1 MDKASFTEGE
11 RLFAPLESRAR
22 VRALPSSKIRE
33 IANEG
38 FGKSDLLRFWFGES
52 DQPTPDYIKKAAI
65 EAINANQTFYT
76 HNSGRAELRASL
88 ASYLSDLHARPF
100 APENISITSSGVS
113 ALNIAMQTILEP
125 GDRVVIVTPIWPNV
139 AEIPRILNA
148 QVVRV
153 GLTAHGGHWHLDV
166 QQLLD
171 AITPQ
176 TRMVVINSPSNPTG
190 WTIPAQDRIVI
201 LDRCRRFGV
210 WLLLDDVYERLVF
223 DPELASAPS
232 FLAIADREDRI
243 IAANSFSKTW
253 LMTGWRLGWLVAP
266 AQLEADLGKI
276 IEFNTSCAPDFVQL
290 AGLAA
295 IEQGEAHVSAL
306 RQGLKDKRDLLAR
319 RLGALKGVT
328 APAPDG
334 GMYLFFKIEGHDD
347 SVALSKR
354 LISEARLGLAPGA
367 AFGPEGEGW
376 LRWCFAADTAALNQ
390 GVEHLQLWLGQ

>member
-1 MDKASFTEGE
+1 
-11 RLFAPLESRAR
+11 
-22 VRALPSSKIRE
+22 
-33 IANEG
+33 
-38 FGKSDLLRFWFGES
+38 
-52 DQPTPDYIKKAAI
+52 
-65 EAINANQTFYT
+65 
-76 HNSGRAELRASL
+76 
-88 ASYLSDLHARPF
+88 
-100 APENISITSSGVS
+100 
-113 ALNIAMQTILEP
+113 
-125 GDRVVIVTPIWPNV
+125 
-139 AEIPRILNA
+139 
-148 QVVRV
+148 
-153 GLTAHGGHWHLDV
+153 
-166 QQLLD
+166 
-171 AITPQ
+171 
-176 TRMVVINSPSNPTG
+176 
-190 WTIPAQDRIVI
+190 
-201 LDRCRRFGV
+201 
-210 WLLLDDVYERLVF
+210 
-223 DPELASAPS
+223 
-232 FLAIADREDRI
+232 
-243 IAANSFSKTW
+243 
-253 LMTGWRLGWLVAP
+253 MTGWRLGWLVAP